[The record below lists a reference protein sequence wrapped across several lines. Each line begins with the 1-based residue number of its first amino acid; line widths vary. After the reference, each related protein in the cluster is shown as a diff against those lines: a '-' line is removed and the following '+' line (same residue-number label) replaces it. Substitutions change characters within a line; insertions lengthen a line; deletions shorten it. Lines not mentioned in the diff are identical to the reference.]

1 MNIRELFRLSSLE
14 KRLSEYKNNL
24 VKSDKIAKSI
34 DDMAQD
40 FIIKNQMHK
49 NQGMSEDE
57 YQTFLKSHFET
68 LKKLKSDYEKVQKS
82 IQKETDEDFSN
93 VKSLYELKKA
103 YQNKKINLALYD
115 EILKSKTGKVL
126 YSDILVLKDNKIL
139 LLQRTGEDGISRSDD
154 WCIPGGH
161 VEAGETFREAAKREL
176 YEETG
181 LDIMA
186 GDLYEVAVA
195 SGKGFEI
202 HYFIYYMDNWNKVEN
217 PDNASIL
224 LDANEEIGSQWINT
238 KDLDNI
244 QFLFDDMRD
253 NIKRILGIEPKES
266 RLMILTKAYTEGKI
280 TKSVFEKYINEHPD
294 EVEKAMNK
302 TDFSHKERKDLAD
315 KGEAMPNGKYPIRNK
330 QDLKDAIR
338 LSGSSDESKEDVKA
352 WIKKRAKELSLED
365 ELPDDWK
372 EKAMDT
378 STTEEIA
385 PESLDK
391 KDKGPQGDGIEKGIT
406 FKEVSYEPV
415 SSDIKGK
422 TRKNGSVSF
431 SFNDSN
437 EGKSIEKIE
446 DILTILGKLFRYVEK
461 DPQTI
466 SIKIETDNNG
476 SQEWKFKENELS
488 MYGINENVTV
498 YKSEEDDLGSE
509 AEIEK
514 SGIGLSMNFNS
525 IEEADAFKSL
535 VEKWNDEGKINLIE
549 EPVMIDYEL
558 QKSENKRKNE
568 FKDYVNF
575 LEGLKTRIK
584 GIHWHEEDNSKH
596 KYLDDFTDEVVEFED
611 ELSEAGQSEFGRFDV
626 SDIKG
631 EQIDEEDPIALVDL
645 TIDRTKE
652 FRNKLDGDENY
663 VGEVSWIDDF
673 LAVLK
678 QTKYRLQMQ

>member
-1 MNIRELFRLSSLE
+1 MNIRELFGLSSLE
-14 KRLSEYKNNL
+14 KRLSEYKSNL
-24 VKSDKIAKSI
+24 VKSDRIAKSI

-68 LKKLKSDYEKVQKS
+68 LKKLKNDYEKVQKS
-82 IQKETDEDFSN
+82 IQKETSEDFLN
-93 VKSLYELKKA
+93 VKSLYELKKS
-103 YQNKKINLALYD
+103 YQNKKISLALYD
-115 EILKSKTGKVL
+115 KILKSKTGKVL
-126 YSDILVLKDNKIL
+126 YSDILVLKGDKIL

-195 SGKGFEI
+195 SGKDFEI
-202 HYFIYYMDNWNKVEN
+202 HYFIYYMNNWDKVEN

-253 NIKRILGIEPKES
+253 NVKRILGIEPKES

-280 TKSVFEKYINEHPD
+280 AKSVFEKYINEHPD

-372 EKAMDT
+372 EKAIDT
-378 STTEEIA
+378 SMTEEIA

-391 KDKGPQGDGIEKGIT
+391 KDKGPQGDGIEK
-406 FKEVSYEPV
+406 
-415 SSDIKGK
+415 
-422 TRKNGSVSF
+422 
-431 SFNDSN
+431 
-437 EGKSIEKIE
+437 
-446 DILTILGKLFRYVEK
+446 
-461 DPQTI
+461 
-466 SIKIETDNNG
+466 
-476 SQEWKFKENELS
+476 
-488 MYGINENVTV
+488 
-498 YKSEEDDLGSE
+498 
-509 AEIEK
+509 
-514 SGIGLSMNFNS
+514 SGIGLSLNFNS
-525 IEEADAFKSL
+525 IEEADTFKSL

-596 KYLDDFTDEVVEFED
+596 KYLDDFADEVAEFED

-631 EQIDEEDPIALVDL
+631 EQIDEEDPVALVDL
-645 TIDRTKE
+645 TIDHTKE